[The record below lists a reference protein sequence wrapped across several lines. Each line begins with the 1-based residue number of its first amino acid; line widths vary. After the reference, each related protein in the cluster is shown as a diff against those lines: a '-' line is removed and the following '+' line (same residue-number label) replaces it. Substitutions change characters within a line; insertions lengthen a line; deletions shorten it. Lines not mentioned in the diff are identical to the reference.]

1 MKTLCILFFSGLFL
15 LACNSNKEKEEDKK
29 KEKTITNKSIVPI
42 IQSKDSAG
50 LKIAHYNTD
59 TLQEKYVFF
68 KTEYDK
74 MKTKKKSVEN
84 ELLKKQSDLQKFVER
99 NEERAQKGLLSQ
111 NQLAELQDKLQKMQQ
126 EYAIFEQKK
135 TIEMQNDFEQ
145 LASLMSKNID
155 AYAKEF
161 CELNNIDILLQSG
174 TSSQLDYINPS
185 MNATNEFINYLNQKQ
200 ANIDKDLK

>member
-29 KEKTITNKSIVPI
+29 KEKTITNKSTVPI

-126 EYAIFEQKK
+126 EYALFEQKK